1 MTEKSIYNDNEK
13 IDKYCIDSSI
23 NKYIQTDYKTIPK
36 NNIDNFITL
45 IISDVLKYHKIPPE
59 TSKKSKWKSLFCC
72 CCK

>member
-1 MTEKSIYNDNEK
+1 MTEKNIYNDNEK

-23 NKYIQTDYKTIPK
+23 NKYIQTDYETIPK

-45 IISDVLKYHKIPPE
+45 IISDVLKYHKIPQK

-72 CCK
+72 CK

>member
-13 IDKYCIDSSI
+13 IDKYCIDTSI
-23 NKYIQTDYKTIPK
+23 NKYIQTDYETLPI

-72 CCK
+72 CK